1 MFKNKIT
8 DKGIQPKNKALEF
21 EFYFDNVLYDILDVT
36 PACGC
41 TGWKLNESKDAIILK
56 YTTPSSISPHLI
68 NQPSITSQ
76 KLEKSA
82 TVKYKNKTT
91 NEEAVE
97 YISLKVEI
105 NK

>member
-1 MFKNKIT
+1 MFKNKIA

-21 EFYFDNVLYDILDVT
+21 EFYFDKDVYQILDVT

-41 TGWKLNESKDAIILK
+41 TGWKLNPDKDAVILK
-56 YTTPSSISPHLI
+56 YTTPNFSPHLI
-68 NQPSITSQ
+68 KEPSVTSQ

-91 NEEAVE
+91 NQEAVE

-105 NK
+105 TK